1 VMYRA
6 FTRLMPANATFA
18 VARSVMIQAA
28 RDLYGASS
36 AAERAV
42 TQAWTAVG
50 VN

>member
-1 VMYRA
+1 MTRA
-6 FTRLMPANATFA
+6 AT
-18 VARSVMIQAA
+18 IQAS
-28 RDLYGASS
+28 RDLFGNNS